1 VQEHHGEPTP
11 EQKQIL
17 ADIVALGA
25 HIAHVPASDDWPE
38 YSYTAGLTTTFGHP
52 ELILFG
58 LEPESAEALLDALI
72 DEIDEGRR
80 FEVGSEHE
88 GLLRNYPLRIHGVP
102 PAMIETILPRALWAS
117 GGTATAVQLV
127 WPDKQGRW
135 PWQDDVRE
143 GFAELQPVLD
153 RIRDEA

>member
-25 HIAHVPASDDWPE
+25 HIAHVPEGDEWPE
-38 YSYTAGLTTTFGHP
+38 HSYTAGLTTTFGHP

-58 LEPESAEALLDALI
+58 LEAEAAEALLDALI
-72 DEIDEGRR
+72 DEIDEGKR
-80 FEVGSEHE
+80 FAAGSEHE
-88 GLLRNYPLRIHGVP
+88 GLLRHYPVRMHAVP
-102 PAMIETILPRALWAS
+102 AELVERVLPRAHWAS
-117 GGTATAVQLV
+117 GGVATALQVV

-153 RIRDEA
+153 RLRDET

>member
-1 VQEHHGEPTP
+1 VQEQHGEPTP

-80 FEVGSEHE
+80 FLVGSEHE

-102 PAMIETILPRALWAS
+102 SAMMETILPRALWAS
-117 GGTATAVQLV
+117 GGVATAVQLV

-153 RIRDEA
+153 RLAPDA